1 MPSVSTNPST
11 SVVPS
16 LSTDPFICNIILCPI
31 VHPSLF
37 PNFSN
42 TTVSDVKSAVEHL
55 LFALTNDTFIAT
67 LASNK
72 TGVDIALSSI
82 ALSENLNCTQNEVQG
97 ALQTLVEAIDD
108 FEEYRIDAFEALQ
121 SSLVG
126 GNLLDFLVNVT
137 DRIAIVKEDYVNFL
151 DSRSNETKAI
161 REHFTDKFRYVWDAI
176 LQMYLFCPT
185 HLAARVISIFSNGLS
200 IVCSPPQGLLQQ

>member
-1 MPSVSTNPST
+1 
-11 SVVPS
+11 
-16 LSTDPFICNIILCPI
+16 
-31 VHPSLF
+31 
-37 PNFSN
+37 
-42 TTVSDVKSAVEHL
+42 
-55 LFALTNDTFIAT
+55 
-67 LASNK
+67 
-72 TGVDIALSSI
+72 
-82 ALSENLNCTQNEVQG
+82 
-97 ALQTLVEAIDD
+97 LQTLVEAIDD